1 MHHARKRERR
11 ARFLELEVRLEE
23 GQGVVGVDQGVDLC
37 VVDLEDGVG
46 QGAGVS
52 RKVGD
57 RDDSI
62 ERDYED
68 EKDRKVT
75 GNTNQ
80 FKFGIRIWHIRRSC
94 INEMSQSPS
103 TNTPLLIVPPP
114 PPNTPA
120 SNQLY

>member
-1 MHHARKRERR
+1 MSDTLFSQTHYLSIHYWWMMHHARKRERR

-80 FKFGIRIWHIRRSC
+80 CKFQVWNQDLAH
-94 INEMSQSPS
+94 
-103 TNTPLLIVPPP
+103 TPFMHK
-114 PPNTPA
+114 
-120 SNQLY
+120 